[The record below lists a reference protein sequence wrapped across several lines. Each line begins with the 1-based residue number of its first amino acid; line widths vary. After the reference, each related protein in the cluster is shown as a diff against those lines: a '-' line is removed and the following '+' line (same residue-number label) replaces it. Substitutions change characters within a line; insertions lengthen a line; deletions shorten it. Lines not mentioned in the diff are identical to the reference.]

1 MQTFSAAILGMGFIY
16 WDGVVVLTVY
26 KAGFLIYII
35 CIPSKKKETCW
46 NVAMNPTYFTKSK
59 AKHAK
64 NDCKIL

>member
-35 CIPSKKKETCW
+35 CIPSKKETCW

-59 AKHAK
+59 RAK
-64 NDCKIL
+64 NDCNIL